1 MNFQVLLTFVEIVH
15 YFLQVM
21 DEEQRQQT
29 SEKTYLSVVPP
40 INNTTREKVAANE
53 STVMIPLPTAAT
65 PVAPLLPDH
74 QNVPTPPVTRK
85 KMYSFVPTAGALPAS
100 LVRQALPSP
109 SSKKV

>member
-1 MNFQVLLTFVEIVH
+1 
-15 YFLQVM
+15 M

-85 KMYSFVPTAGALPAS
+85 KMYSFVPQPAPCRHLWS
-100 LVRQALPSP
+100 DKHYHHRHLRRSDG
-109 SSKKV
+109 